1 MPRRP
6 PHGRWRT
13 WNVRKENAE
22 VQETIA
28 VLNVLLPVM
37 YVATWGAY
45 VWLYRANRDA
55 PRRWS
60 RRLLDA
66 TILVHVAAVV
76 LCTIDK
82 GRLPMSSTAEF
93 LSLLAL
99 ALMMIYA
106 VIEHRLDVRQT
117 GFLVTGLALVMQAY
131 GSLAGNGAPVTDP
144 LLEDPGYAGHAS
156 LVVLAYA
163 ALSLSF
169 LYAILYQ
176 LQIRQLSRKQFG
188 LFFRRMPP
196 LETLERMSV
205 GAVKLGVPLLF
216 GSLALGHLWLYDLR
230 DHVDPELAATLTP
243 YDPKILASWVIFLGY
258 AVGLAG
264 HRWWGWRG
272 RRMNVLAIAA
282 FVVVIVTMSV
292 INHVFPS
299 FHDFTSGGG
308 A

>member
-1 MPRRP
+1 M
-6 PHGRWRT
+6 
-13 WNVRKENAE
+13 NEILA
-22 VQETIA
+22 A
-28 VLNVLLPVM
+28 LNVSLPLM
-37 YVATWGAY
+37 YLGAWSAY
-45 VWLYRANRDA
+45 VWLYRTNSDA
-55 PRRWS
+55 SRLWS
-60 RRLLDA
+60 RRLLDV
-66 TILVHVAAVV
+66 TILVHIAAVA
-76 LCTIDK
+76 LQTISQ
-82 GRLPMSSTAEF
+82 GRLPMSSTLEF

-106 VIEHRLDVRQT
+106 VIEHRLGVRQT
-117 GFLVTGLALVMQAY
+117 GFLVTGLALVIQAWA
-131 GSLAGNGAPVTDP
+131 SLAANGASIDDP
-144 LLEDPGYAGHAS
+144 LLESPGFAGHAS

-169 LYAILYQ
+169 LYAILY
-176 LQIRQLSRKQFG
+176 LVQIRQLSRKQFG

-230 DHVDPELAATLTP
+230 ERVDPQLAETLSP
-243 YDPKILASWVIFLGY
+243 YDPKILASWVILLGY

-264 HRWWGWRG
+264 NRWWGWRG

-282 FVVVIVTMSV
+282 FVVVIATMSV
-292 INHVFPS
+292 IHHLFPS
-299 FHDFTSGGG
+299 FHDFTQGGG